1 MRLLPK
7 LSAVKVFVSSLSGR
21 SAPIKI
27 AASKEQL
34 AGISRRSIR
43 SDSPD
48 PGIVSFLEAGLVS
61 GRRIIFVH
69 GTPGSA
75 SGWGDYLIGVPDGYR
90 YIAVDRPGYGFSEPE
105 HAIVSLKQQARA
117 ISPLLKMNCG
127 RKTIL
132 AGHSSGASVVVQT
145 ALDYPDRVGGL
156 LLLAGAFDPELEEAV
171 WLQLIG
177 RLDSVSK
184 LLPRAINNANR
195 ELLSLKAGL
204 AAQADR
210 LHRIRMPV
218 EVVHGDLDP
227 LVPVANV
234 DYLQRT
240 MTNASLETV
249 ILKGKDHFLPWHS
262 RLYVDASLQ
271 RLIDRVRSL
280 EPRKKSKKNSTSK
293 KADLNR

>member
-21 SAPIKI
+21 NAPINI
-27 AASKEQL
+27 AAGKEQI
-34 AGISRRSIR
+34 AGLKKRSIR
-43 SDSPD
+43 ADSPE
-48 PGIVSFLEAGLVS
+48 LGLVSYLQAGSAS

-75 SGWGDYLIGVPDGYR
+75 SGWADYLISVLDGCQ

-105 HAIVSLKQQARA
+105 HAVVSLEQQAHA
-117 ISPLLKMNCG
+117 ISPLLKMNCDS
-127 RKTIL
+127 KTIL
-132 AGHSSGASVVVQT
+132 VGHSSGASVVIQT
-145 ALDYPDRVGGL
+145 ALDYPDRVGGV
-156 LLLAGAFDPELEEAV
+156 LLLAGAYDPELEEAV

-177 RLDSVSK
+177 RLGSVSK

-195 ELLSLKAGL
+195 ELLSLKGGL
-204 AAQADR
+204 LAQADR
-210 LHRIRMPV
+210 LHGIRIPV
-218 EVVHGDLDP
+218 EVVHGDLDL
-227 LVPVANV
+227 LVPVGNV

-240 MTNASLETV
+240 MTNASLEIV

-262 RLYVDASLQ
+262 KLYVDGSLQ

-280 EPRKKSKKNSTSK
+280 EPRNESENNSTTK
-293 KADLNR
+293 KED